1 MASPIGTGLGWNGL
15 RKLRTRLRPLSEA
28 EAYARCHGRRE
39 TEVRIV
45 HLEPR
50 RPRYELRVTG
60 EDLRRSFEQ
69 RLDAREPHEASSG
82 GPAPVDG
89 QHHPGDEA
97 GGGTGEVEH
106 GAGDV
111 LGDAGLAGEGMEI
124 AQAGADIRVPD

>member
-1 MASPIGTGLGWNGL
+1 MRTGLGWNGL

-60 EDLRRSFEQ
+60 EDLRRSFER
-69 RLDAREPHEASSG
+69 RLDSREPHDPSAG
-82 GPAPVDG
+82 GPPPVDG
-89 QHHPGDEA
+89 QDRAGDEA
-97 GGGTGEVEH
+97 GAGAGEVEN
-106 GAGDV
+106 GGGDV
-111 LGDAGLAGEGMEI
+111 LAEAGLAGERLEVV
-124 AQAGADIRVPD
+124 QAGVDLRVAD